1 MICETGGIKLPVQ
14 EVIEKIWNTRNF
26 DVGGGAASSIAGS
39 MAAGLGGMVARLSI
53 GKNHGLEDI
62 EYEKIACKMDS
73 LCQDLISGAIEDE
86 QAFLGIRAAF
96 SLPRGSE
103 EEKIKRRDA
112 VENAAVKAAEVP
124 LENGKMAAR
133 VLDLCRNLVGCS
145 NPAAG
150 SDLDVGMM
158 LARAAVRGCALNID
172 ANLPLI
178 RSPEKNNLLR
188 EASEDLKNLRG

>member
-1 MICETGGIKLPVQ
+1 
-14 EVIEKIWNTRNF
+14 
-26 DVGGGAASSIAGS
+26 
-39 MAAGLGGMVARLSI
+39 
-53 GKNHGLEDI
+53 
-62 EYEKIACKMDS
+62 
-73 LCQDLISGAIEDE
+73 
-86 QAFLGIRAAF
+86 
-96 SLPRGSE
+96 
-103 EEKIKRRDA
+103 
-112 VENAAVKAAEVP
+112 
-124 LENGKMAAR
+124 
-133 VLDLCRNLVGCS
+133 LDLCRNLVGCS